1 MFLKLPTR
9 ASLYIYTAFNLTSK
23 LICETLGG
31 TCQEISINLINCN
44 SNILVTKTYFEIA
57 QPWHEISTN
66 NVTVSSI
73 SPSSI
78 NIKLIGAEKNDVE
91 VEELMEGYVKH
102 SSKSPLD
109 FVLDNERN
117 FCGNLKFSIFCGCQ
131 GIFRNEFAIQVNDKA
146 PFPVSF
152 YARNSMP
159 MATLVDIDRKSLY
172 DIEKSFEYECMC
184 EMFNKIVDRTR
195 VHEEEIN
202 VDEMLK
208 AKAKLA
214 TEMTALDMT
223 VNSKLRKKSIRRD
236 KKRLTD
242 GLSAAGDCEV
252 MPKELGL
259 CYGEN

>member
-1 MFLKLPTR
+1 M
-9 ASLYIYTAFNLTSK
+9 
-23 LICETLGG
+23 
-31 TCQEISINLINCN
+31 
-44 SNILVTKTYFEIA
+44 TKTYFEIA
-57 QPWHEISTN
+57 QPWHEITTN

-102 SSKSPLD
+102 SSKSPMD

-131 GIFRNEFAIQVNDKA
+131 AIFRNEFAIQVNDKA
-146 PFPVSF
+146 PYPVSF

-159 MATLVDIDRKSLY
+159 MATLLDIDRSSLF
-172 DIEKSFEYECMC
+172 DMEKSFEYDCMC
-184 EMFNKIVDRTR
+184 EMFNKIVDRIR

-208 AKAKLA
+208 AKLE
-214 TEMTALDMT
+214 TEALDMT
-223 VNSKLRKKSIRRD
+223 ASSKLRKKSIKRD
-236 KKRLTD
+236 KKRSIQLNTD
-242 GLSAAGDCEV
+242 NISAAGDGEAL
-252 MPKELGL
+252 PKEFGL
-259 CYGEN
+259 CYGEH